1 MIAIGRDTINLL
13 APREADSVPNSIGV
27 NGTLREM
34 RSYCAGEHCS
44 AIESP
49 TVTSEQLLLAPSLA
63 RAPTDSYNLP
73 Q

>member
-1 MIAIGRDTINLL
+1 MIAIGRDSINLL
-13 APREADSVPNSIGV
+13 ASREADSVPNSIGV

-34 RSYCAGEHCS
+34 RSYCAG
-44 AIESP
+44 
-49 TVTSEQLLLAPSLA
+49 VTSEQLLLVPSLA